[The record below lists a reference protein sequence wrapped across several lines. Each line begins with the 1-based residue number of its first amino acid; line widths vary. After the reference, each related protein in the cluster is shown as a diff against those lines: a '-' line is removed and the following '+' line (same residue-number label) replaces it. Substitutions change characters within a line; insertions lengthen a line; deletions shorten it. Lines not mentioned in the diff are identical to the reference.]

1 MGISGLVKAEICFCG
16 LKEEPISNSAS
27 SCFSMVSLL
36 LTMEILNQNRIE
48 IEPLC

>member
-1 MGISGLVKAEICFCG
+1 MGALFLERLFDIEF
-16 LKEEPISNSAS
+16 E
-27 SCFSMVSLL
+27 